1 MAPNTNDGMS
11 LLYTS
16 FYLDEGKIL
25 LFGSLSIIIQSA
37 YNNGTSLYGVFV
49 ERFGSYLLSKQ
60 NHPLKTNWSITYIR
74 SPGFAP
80 FAMGSRVTI
89 SSCKLQIYEIRGSCF
104 YVGPLCQALFLCIM
118 YDGLLDS
125 PFCNRLA

>member
-37 YNNGTSLYGVFV
+37 YNMELLYT
-49 ERFGSYLLSKQ
+49 ECSWSALDRIYCLSK
-60 NHPLKTNWSITYIR
+60 S
-74 SPGFAP
+74 SPENKLVYYLY
-80 FAMGSRVTI
+80 SVTRF
-89 SSCKLQIYEIRGSCF
+89 C
-104 YVGPLCQALFLCIM
+104 A
-118 YDGLLDS
+118 
-125 PFCNRLA
+125 FCNGQPGDDFFL

>member
-60 NHPLKTNWSITYIR
+60 IIP
-74 SPGFAP
+74 
-80 FAMGSRVTI
+80 
-89 SSCKLQIYEIRGSCF
+89 
-104 YVGPLCQALFLCIM
+104 
-118 YDGLLDS
+118 
-125 PFCNRLA
+125 